1 MKKDGLDIGI
11 CDDVRNDWLA
21 RELREENYHGC
32 MDHGGAHAEGRANNR
47 GWAAKSAM
55 REGYRECASHEKQ
68 HFRMGTGKNPT
79 NPLKILVIV
88 LAIILFSN
96 IVVTGLLSVIFT

>member
-21 RELREENYHGC
+21 KELREENYHGC

-47 GWAAKSAM
+47 HFQKSAQQ
-55 REGYRECASHEKQ
+55 GA
-68 HFRMGTGKNPT
+68 GKPVN
-79 NPLKILVIV
+79 LLGVVVAVIV
-88 LAIILFSN
+88 LVNFLMGLFASR
-96 IVVTGLLSVIFT
+96 